1 MSRLNENSVNM
12 KALVAKFGFKLKEK
26 DDEIQILEK
35 EVIELTKENKA
46 LQRGV
51 SIYTTSEDITK
62 KILELRAKSY
72 SPVKILD
79 RCQYI
84 GVDVDLNVIK
94 DVVNN
99 IDELSFELKAHY
111 KESQRLYSE
120 EIEINPMILKQTA
133 LNDVTYNIDK
143 YQEMIANSDDNSEK
157 AKFMQFLNEYF
168 KTRNTLLKD
177 LVIKEDDLDKSM
189 DILDD
194 TMKEYKENSN
204 NIVRLVIN
212 PNEIKTIKNIS

>member
-35 EVIELTKENKA
+35 EVIELTKKNKA

-51 SIYTTSEDITK
+51 SIHTTSEDITK

>member
-26 DDEIQILEK
+26 YDEIQILEK
-35 EVIELTKENKA
+35 EVIELTKKNKA

-51 SIYTTSEDITK
+51 SIHTTSEDITK

-204 NIVRLVIN
+204 NIVILVIN